1 MGLYT
6 SLLRELEAGDAPGYR
21 NFVRMNTVS
30 FQLLL
35 DKVKPAIHR
44 KDTRMRLA
52 ILTKERLALILHFV
66 FLLQVNC
73 FIFLSVQRLGCP

>member
-35 DKVKPAIHR
+35 DKVKPAIQR